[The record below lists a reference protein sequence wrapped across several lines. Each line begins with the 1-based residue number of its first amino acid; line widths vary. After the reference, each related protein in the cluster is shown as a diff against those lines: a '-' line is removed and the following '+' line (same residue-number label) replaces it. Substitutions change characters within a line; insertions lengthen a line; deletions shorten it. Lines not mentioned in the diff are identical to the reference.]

1 MEEVYKSR
9 RIQTSPRLNHETDCW
24 VPHADVSWDE
34 SGMEQRQL
42 LAGPP
47 DRFKII
53 DHAEVY
59 ALEMAMAWIDAELTE
74 DLTP

>member
-9 RIQTSPRLNHETDCW
+9 RIQTSARLNYETDCW
-24 VPHADVSWDE
+24 VPQADVTWE
-34 SGMEQRQL
+34 EQGKKQRQL
-42 LAGPP
+42 LDGPP
-47 DRFKII
+47 DRFKVI

-59 ALEMAMAWIDAELTE
+59 ALEMAMAWIDAELTG

>member
-1 MEEVYKSR
+1 MDRLYKSR
-9 RIQTSPRLNHETDCW
+9 RIHTTPQLNLEADCW

-34 SGMEQRQL
+34 QGTKYRQI

-47 DRFKII
+47 DLFKII
-53 DHAEVY
+53 DHAEAY
-59 ALEMAMAWIDAELTE
+59 ALEMAMAWIDAELMD